1 LAKFGL
7 NLRILEIYLY
17 GVVFRYFFG
26 AAQQLKFKIIASF
39 KAARPLKIAQT
50 ALDKTYFLSYLGIKF
65 NAVYI
70 KRYISTTVNFYTEIY
85 VKFILIS

>member
-1 LAKFGL
+1 MAKFGL

-26 AAQQLKFKIIASF
+26 AAQRLKFKTIASF
-39 KAARPLKIAQT
+39 KATRLLKIAQT
-50 ALDKTYFLSYLGIKF
+50 VLDKPYFWSGFWVNF

-70 KRYISTTVNFYTEIY
+70 KRYISATVNFYTEIY
-85 VKFILIS
+85 VKFI